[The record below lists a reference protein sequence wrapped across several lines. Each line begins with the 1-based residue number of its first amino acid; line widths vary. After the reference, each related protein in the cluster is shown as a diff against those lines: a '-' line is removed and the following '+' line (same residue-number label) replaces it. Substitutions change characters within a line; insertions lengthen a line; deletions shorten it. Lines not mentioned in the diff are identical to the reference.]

1 VSAQATASRIGQRPV
16 LVAILSAAAIV
27 GFGIG
32 TWLGHQGRG
41 DVPHASQ
48 IASAA
53 PPSPSITVTPSP
65 SAPATTSPT
74 APASPSAVPAQ
85 PGTIL
90 QISGNGDEVTDPFGV
105 LPGWQIQWRAEGATF
120 KVDVTGDQSIGTVVD
135 SPGPATGVI
144 SLAQSGT
151 FILTVTTDGP
161 WSITVVQ
168 GGG

>member
-1 VSAQATASRIGQRPV
+1 MSEVPIRSIRVPVV
-16 LVAILSAAAIV
+16 LVSAAIV
-27 GFGIG
+27 GFAIG
-32 TWLGHQGRG
+32 TWLGNQGRS
-41 DVPHASQ
+41 DVPQASPT
-48 IASAA
+48 ASAA

-65 SAPATTSPT
+65 SASATPSAT
-74 APASPSAVPAQ
+74 APASPSTVPAQ

-90 QISGNGDEVTDPFGV
+90 QISGTGDEVSDPFGV

-120 KVDVTGDQSIGTVVD
+120 KVDVTGDQIIGNVVD
-135 SPGPATGVI
+135 EPGPATGVI

-151 FILTVTTDGP
+151 FILTVTADGP